1 MAAPVPGSTRLA
13 MVPPVVMTVTWGVGL
28 WLTAL
33 PNRRL
38 HDGPSSPGAGE
49 PYPAGA
55 HHLTDP
61 A

>member
-49 PYPAGA
+49 PYPA
-55 HHLTDP
+55 
-61 A
+61 